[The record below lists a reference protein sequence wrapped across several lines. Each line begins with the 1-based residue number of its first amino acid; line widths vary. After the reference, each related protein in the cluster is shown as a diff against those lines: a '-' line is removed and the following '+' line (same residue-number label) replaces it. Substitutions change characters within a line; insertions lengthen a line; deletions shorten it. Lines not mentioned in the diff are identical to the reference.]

1 MDDAVL
7 LENGIEKMSLGVD
20 PHLGLVFGQ
29 PNFAKCHD
37 LKEPRVHAW
46 LVGEE

>member
-1 MDDAVL
+1 MDKFSDVC
-7 LENGIEKMSLGVD
+7 VD
-20 PHLGLVFGQ
+20 PHLGLLFVQ

-46 LVGEE
+46 LVGENQVSGLEDQ